1 MEVQKLYTLWVGG
14 VEVVDFYLEESK
26 ILELYDEYVADGYDD
41 VVIEP
46 MPTH

>member
-14 VEVVDFYLEESK
+14 IEVVDFYLEESK
-26 ILELYDEYVADGYDD
+26 ILELYNDYVADGYDD

-46 MPTH
+46 IHTH